1 MKTLA
6 VHPAVMKRIQSGNV
20 CNIVTRY
27 EFKESEPVEVIT
39 DDEGIV
45 CVAGVGVSDRAKPRE
60 PGATRIRI
68 HIRKAGPIE

>member
-27 EFKESEPVEVIT
+27 EFKEGEPVEVIT
-39 DDEGIV
+39 DDEV
-45 CVAGVGVSDRAKPRE
+45 VSVR
-60 PGATRIRI
+60 TRI
-68 HIRKAGPIE
+68 KSVGKEK

>member
-39 DDEGIV
+39 DDEV
-45 CVAGVGVSDRAKPRE
+45 VSVR
-60 PGATRIRI
+60 TRI
-68 HIRKAGPIE
+68 KSVEKKNSSLFYVTLEDPATAFIE